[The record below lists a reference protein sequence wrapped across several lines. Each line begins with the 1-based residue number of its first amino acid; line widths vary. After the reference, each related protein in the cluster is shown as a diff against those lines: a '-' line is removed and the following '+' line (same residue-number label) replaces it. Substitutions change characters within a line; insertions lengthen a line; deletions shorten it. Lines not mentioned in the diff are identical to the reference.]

1 MNPVARVKQPRKP
14 LPISEPSDAD
24 LSANSVLG
32 NTIPSK
38 GFSFF
43 RNKKSNVTN
52 FNYKSD
58 GSWRVAF
65 RGSELLSWR
74 EKHEKKAVN
83 LFIVGKMGRGNL
95 ASPNSE
101 YGDPVYRLELT
112 IDKETAMAVQ
122 NILKDGPL
130 KGFDDVRYPVL
141 GNSAIFSAKLK
152 NLQKTDAP
160 KLGVDD
166 PFPFLFDGRDIEEGR
181 ENVLED
187 YPVEMLSDNSML
199 AVETNVSSYTF
210 PARGGSPERTG
221 YTMSLR
227 SVYVLAEA
235 DVFSFHESANSSTGS
250 TGTKRQGDVLISPRK
265 NKRAGQVVDFSD
277 SEQN

>member
-1 MNPVARVKQPRKP
+1 MDRKP
-14 LPISEPSDAD
+14 LPISEASDAD
-24 LSANSVLG
+24 LPANNDLG

-43 RNKKSNVTN
+43 RNKKSNVIN

-74 EKHEKKAVN
+74 EKNEKKAVN
-83 LFIVGKMGRGNL
+83 LIVVGKFGRGNL
-95 ASPNSE
+95 ASSESE
-101 YGDPVYRLELT
+101 YGDPVYRLELI
-112 IDKETAMAVQ
+112 IDQETTMAML
-122 NILKDGPL
+122 NILNDGPL
-130 KGFDDVRYPVL
+130 KGLDDVRYPVL

-152 NLQKTDAP
+152 NLRRTDASE
-160 KLGVDD
+160 LRVDD
-166 PFPFLFDGRDIEEGR
+166 PFPFLFDGREIEVGGG
-181 ENVLED
+181 NVLES
-187 YPVEMLSDNSML
+187 YPVELLSDNSML
-199 AVETNVSSYTF
+199 AVETNISSYTI

-235 DVFSFHESANSSTGS
+235 DIISFHEPADSSSGS
-250 TGTKRQGDVLISPRK
+250 KGNKRQGDVLISPRK
-265 NKRAGQVVDFSD
+265 NKRAGQIVNFSD
-277 SEQN
+277 DEQN